1 VTILRRL
8 LLASGN
14 PGKLVE
20 LRALLRGLPVEVG
33 ARPDLPDVAETGET
47 FVENAILKAHAAAL
61 WSGEWA
67 LADDSGLEVDALD
80 GAPGVLSRR
89 YAGPG
94 ATDAERNARLLAEL
108 AGVPDARRTARF
120 RCAVALAAPDGR
132 VWTAEGTCEGRIAH
146 APRGEHGFGYDPI
159 FRLPDLNRT
168 MAELLPEEK
177 DRLSH
182 RARALAAMAQ
192 VIQRIAAVMEDESPR
207 HEGHEER

>member
-1 VTILRRL
+1 VTNLRRL

-20 LRALLRGLPVEVG
+20 LRALLRGLPVAVVS
-33 ARPDLPDVAETGET
+33 RPDLPDVAETGDS
-47 FVENAILKAHAAAL
+47 FLENAVLKARAAAA

-67 LADDSGLEVDALD
+67 LADDSGLEVDALG
-80 GAPGVLSRR
+80 GAPGILSRR
-89 YAGPG
+89 YAGPD

-108 AGVPDARRTARF
+108 AGVLDARRTARF

-132 VWTAEGTCEGRIAH
+132 LWTAEGACEGRIAP

-182 RARALAAMAQ
+182 RARALAAMAE
-192 VIQRIAAVMEDESPR
+192 IIRRIAGGDQ
-207 HEGHEER
+207 G

>member
-14 PGKLVE
+14 PGKRVE
-20 LRALLRGLPVEVG
+20 LRALLRGLPVEVES
-33 ARPDLPDVAETGET
+33 RPDVPDVAETGGS
-47 FVENAILKAHAAAL
+47 FVENAALKARAAAA

-67 LADDSGLEVDALD
+67 LADDSGLEVDALG

-89 YAGPG
+89 YAGPD

-108 AGVPDARRTARF
+108 AGVPDPQRTARF

-132 VWTAEGTCEGRIAH
+132 LWTAEGTCEGRITH

-159 FRLPDLNRT
+159 FRLPDLDRT
-168 MAELLPEEK
+168 MAELLLEEK

-182 RARALAAMAQ
+182 RARALAVMAE
-192 VIQRIAAVMEDESPR
+192 IIRRIATGDE
-207 HEGHEER
+207 G